1 MKVVLSPEAADRLES
16 QIAYLRDVGAGAAAE
31 RLRTRIMT
39 FLSKHIAHFPRTGRW
54 LDDRD
59 LWEMWI
65 PRTRIV
71 LWYRIREGAHRDC
84 DRLAHGA
91 EPIGCEEMKKR
102 VGILISGRGSNM
114 AALIEAARAPDYP
127 AEIVL
132 VISNRPDAA
141 GLERARAAGI
151 EAVVIDHKGFAS
163 REAFDGAVEEALLGH
178 GVDLVCH
185 AGFMRIQ
192 SEAFAARWT
201 GRQLNIHPSLLPSFR
216 GLKPQQ
222 QALDAGVRISGCTVH
237 FVTPELDAGP
247 IVAQAAVPVLAGE
260 TADTLAER
268 ILTAEHRLY
277 PLALRLVAGG
287 EANLQ
292 DGKVVLQAAINPLVR
307 LLSPPESGS
316 LLDCHTGC
324 EKTAR
329 LDPPIW
335 TGQSGRCYQ
344 SR

>member
-1 MKVVLSPEAADRLES
+1 MGGTPMADVLRYPPSLTLSPQGGRGIPE
-16 QIAYLRDVGAGAAAE
+16 
-31 RLRTRIMT
+31 TR
-39 FLSKHIAHFPRTGRW
+39 AR
-54 LDDRD
+54 
-59 LWEMWI
+59 
-65 PRTRIV
+65 
-71 LWYRIREGAHRDC
+71 
-84 DRLAHGA
+84 
-91 EPIGCEEMKKR
+91 MKKR

-163 REAFDGAVEEALLGH
+163 REAFDGAVEEALLGR

-222 QALDAGVRISGCTVH
+222 QALDAGVRISGCSVH

-247 IVAQAAVPVLAGE
+247 IVAQAAVPVLAGD

-277 PLALRLVAGG
+277 PLALQLVAGG
-287 EANLQ
+287 KAQLQ
-292 DGKVVLQAAINPLVR
+292 DGKVVLQAAINPLGL
-307 LLSPPESGS
+307 LLSPPESAVS
-316 LLDCHTGC
+316 
-324 EKTAR
+324 
-329 LDPPIW
+329 
-335 TGQSGRCYQ
+335 
-344 SR
+344 